1 MNDYYNILGLSPNA
15 DEKEIKARFRFLSH
29 AYHPDKFPEEQKQC
43 AEEEFKRI
51 NAAYQILSREDKRAD
66 YDASLRTASATAP
79 PFEAKK
85 SNAPSPSQKT
95 GKAEPQRPPSTKV
108 RPSYRC
114 KAIKRWQL
122 WCHMDCEL
130 IVSDRGMHFIDY
142 ENSKYSFKIPFNVLE
157 KAYFS
162 PSKKAGMETDLV
174 VSLPGGISHEI
185 GLNGGDREQ
194 VLETL
199 KLLNIT

>member
-1 MNDYYNILGLSPNA
+1 MNDYYQIMGLAPNA
-15 DEKEIKARFRFLSH
+15 EEKEIKARFRFLSH
-29 AYHPDKFPEEQKQC
+29 AYHPDKFPEEPKQS
-43 AEEEFKRI
+43 AEEEFKKI
-51 NAAYQILSREDKRAD
+51 NAAYQILSREDQRAD
-66 YDASLRTASATAP
+66 YDASLKTAADSAP

-85 SNAPSPSQKT
+85 RKASSPSPKP
-95 GKAEPQRPPSTKV
+95 GEAEPQRPSTAKV

-142 ENSKYSFKIPFNVLE
+142 ENAKYSFKIPLNVLA

-162 PSKKAGMETDLV
+162 SNKKAGMETDLV

-185 GLNGGDREQ
+185 GLNPGDREQ

-199 KLLNIT
+199 KRLRII